1 MTIFETRWLT
11 KSAAGLA
18 LPAILACALL
28 TIASCNKGEGDAA
41 GEATAEVDQLLTT
54 LQINLQKHLCETVC
68 VLVVVDNTTDD
79 AATAGAAAGAEE
91 LTPEQ
96 LKARAAEARLRRER
110 LVRADLT
117 SVLVRNAEI
126 KAVDAPQVVIDE
138 YYKLLKDKNANA
150 LSAEEAKKAGDSLKA
165 QALITAFIEDAG
177 KKVNVVAT
185 SAADGKVVF
194 NEILVDWNYEK
205 STGEEA
211 AAGTAPAGA

>member
-1 MTIFETRWLT
+1 MQFMTIFATRWLT

-18 LPAILACALL
+18 LPAILACALMA
-28 TIASCNKGEGDAA
+28 IASCNKGEGDAA

-54 LQINLQKHLCETVC
+54 LQVNLQKHLCETVC
-68 VLVVVDNTTDD
+68 VLVVVDNSPED
-79 AATAGAAAGAEE
+79 ATSAAGGEE

-96 LKARAAEARLRRER
+96 LTTRAAEARLRRER
-110 LVRADLT
+110 FVRAELT
-117 SVLVRNAEI
+117 SVLVRNADL
-126 KAVDAPQVVIDE
+126 KAVDPPQVVIDE
-138 YYKLLKDKNANA
+138 YYTLLKDKNANA

-205 STGEEA
+205 STQKEA
-211 AAGTAPAGA
+211 AAGAAPAGG